1 MASEWLS
8 RREYARKRG
17 GTEGAVRWQIKV
29 GRIVPRV
36 SDGRISRQQADEAW
50 LQHSSRRPPP
60 SRSTPSPSAQIGAL
74 TAKAE
79 LIEHRL
85 TADEASYIGRAAM
98 SEQWQWQALE
108 IQGRLLTLPACYSE
122 QLAQTLG
129 CDLLCARRI
138 LERFAHLLLTD
149 LGALADQAA
158 AAVER
163 LH

>member
-1 MASEWLS
+1 MRVSQQKFAELAGVTPKAI
-8 RREYARKRG
+8 RKARQAGRLVAIVG
-17 GTEGAVRWQIKV
+17 GTDLDIEAPLNQAFLALHRRGATMLP
-29 GRIVPRV
+29 G
-36 SDGRISRQQADEAW
+36 D
-50 LQHSSRRPPP
+50 
-60 SRSTPSPSAQIGAL
+60 AQIGAL
-74 TAKAE
+74 VAKAE

-85 TADEASYIGRAAM
+85 TADEASYVDRAAM

-108 IQGRLLTLPACYSE
+108 IQGRLLTLPARYSE

-158 AAVER
+158 ASVER